1 MHLRAGAVLLRDLQK
16 AGGAPAGYL
25 AGADS
30 LRGIAPDLWRVDV
43 QERDWDPKT
52 QQFLPYFKIFGFLYI
67 SFERDGL

>member
-52 QQFLPYFKIFGFLYI
+52 QQFPP
-67 SFERDGL
+67 